1 MIDLEDLDS
10 SLLKIDKKWYKK
22 KSIYYIGY
30 IAVKKIGDYK
40 TVNSINP
47 LYLIIHGLFGHIECN
62 STECSS
68 TEEKNESKYLAL
80 SPDNELIDKYEEV
93 WRGILMKLQ
102 QLMVIKNYG
111 KYKRVWQRFLWKL
124 SLTQMMTYH

>member
-1 MIDLEDLDS
+1 MIDLKDLDS

-22 KSIYYIGY
+22 MSIYYIGY

-40 TVNSINP
+40 TVNSINR

-93 WRGILMKLQ
+93 WRGILMKLK
-102 QLMVIKNYG
+102 QLMVIKSYG
-111 KYKRVWQRFLWKL
+111 KYKRVWQRF
-124 SLTQMMTYH
+124 YEN

>member
-1 MIDLEDLDS
+1 MIDLKDLDS

-22 KSIYYIGY
+22 MSIYYIGY

-47 LYLIIHGLFGHIECN
+47 LYLIIHELFGHIECN

-93 WRGILMKLQ
+93 WRGILMKLK
-102 QLMVIKNYG
+102 QLMVIKSYG
-111 KYKRVWQRFLWKL
+111 KYKRVWQRF
-124 SLTQMMTYH
+124 YEN

>member
-1 MIDLEDLDS
+1 MIDLKDLDS

-22 KSIYYIGY
+22 MSIYYIGY

-47 LYLIIHGLFGHIECN
+47 LCLIIHGLFGHIECN

-80 SPDNELIDKYEEV
+80 SPDNELIDKYEEI

-111 KYKRVWQRFLWKL
+111 KYKRVWQRFL
-124 SLTQMMTYH
+124 

>member
-47 LYLIIHGLFGHIECN
+47 LYLIIPGLFGHIECN

-93 WRGILMKLQ
+93 WRGILMKLK
-102 QLMVIKNYG
+102 QLMVIKSYG
-111 KYKRVWQRFLWKL
+111 KYKRVWQRF
-124 SLTQMMTYH
+124 YEN